1 MYVYIYIYIYIYSNN
16 SPHICSHFGFKL
28 PGARLGRG
36 PALQMGPW
44 SAAQNVM
51 FEAAEQ
57 EVAKKTKNF
66 GGTRLRKRDTDDQ
79 VDRSLKTH
87 FFGWT
92 SLEVDGHQVDGH
104 TLRQQLLADKRA
116 VKAGIMARLGSSYW
130 KDMQAKFA
138 GPDRP
143 TRALTIANPTEMCN
157 TTLMFAL
164 EMATHNNTTLK
175 SRAPMVQYFA
185 SSDSVNQKE
194 YVGILR
200 HMLEVRPNS
209 STAATAFHIGFMK
222 FCIRHQLNTKYP
234 NETNQVK
241 DLMDQAIG
249 SLTSKQPCT
258 QPFATM
264 GL

>member
-1 MYVYIYIYIYIYSNN
+1 MYIVIIHLISVAILAS
-16 SPHICSHFGFKL
+16 SCQGQGSGL
-28 PGARLGRG
+28 G

-44 SAAQNVM
+44 SAAQNKM

-57 EVAKKTKNF
+57 EVAKKSKNT
-66 GGTRLRKRDTDDQ
+66 GAPRLRKRDTEDQ

-92 SLEVDGHQVDGH
+92 SLEVDGHQVEGH
-104 TLRQQLLADKRA
+104 TLRQQLLADRRA
-116 VKAGIMARLGSSYW
+116 VKAGTMARLGSTYW
-130 KDMQAKFA
+130 KDMQAKYA

-143 TRALTIANPTEMCN
+143 TRTLTIANKTEMCN

-175 SRAPMVQYFA
+175 SRAPMIQYFA

-200 HMLEVRPNS
+200 HMLEVRPAS
-209 STAATAFHIGFMK
+209 STAATAFYVDFMK

-234 NETNQVK
+234 NETNQAK

-249 SLTSKQPCT
+249 SLTSKQLCT
-258 QPFATM
+258 QPFPTM

>member
-1 MYVYIYIYIYIYSNN
+1 
-16 SPHICSHFGFKL
+16 
-28 PGARLGRG
+28 
-36 PALQMGPW
+36 MGPW

-143 TRALTIANPTEMCN
+143 TKTLTIANKNEMCD
-157 TTLMFAL
+157 TALMFAL
-164 EMATHNNTTLK
+164 EMATHNNTTMK
-175 SRAPMVQYFA
+175 SRAPMIQYFA

-200 HMLEVRPNS
+200 HARGQTRHEHSCDCFLHRLHEVLHQAPAEHQVPERDQPSQGPHGPGHRQLSNQSQNLAPN
-209 STAATAFHIGFMK
+209 I
-222 FCIRHQLNTKYP
+222 LLP
-234 NETNQVK
+234 
-241 DLMDQAIG
+241 
-249 SLTSKQPCT
+249 
-258 QPFATM
+258 
-264 GL
+264 

>member
-1 MYVYIYIYIYIYSNN
+1 MYIYIYIYTVIIHLISVAILA
-16 SPHICSHFGFKL
+16 SSCQGQGSGV
-28 PGARLGRG
+28 G

-44 SAAQNVM
+44 SAAQNKM
-51 FEAAEQ
+51 FDAAEQ
-57 EVAKKTKNF
+57 EVAKKSKNSAP
-66 GGTRLRKRDTDDQ
+66 RLRKRDTEDQ

-143 TRALTIANPTEMCN
+143 TKTLTIANKNEMCD
-157 TTLMFAL
+157 TALMFAL
-164 EMATHNNTTLK
+164 EMATHNNTTMK
-175 SRAPMVQYFA
+175 SRAPMIQYFA

-200 HMLEVRPNS
+200 HMLEVRPGT
-209 STAATAFHIGFMK
+209 STAATAFYIDFMK